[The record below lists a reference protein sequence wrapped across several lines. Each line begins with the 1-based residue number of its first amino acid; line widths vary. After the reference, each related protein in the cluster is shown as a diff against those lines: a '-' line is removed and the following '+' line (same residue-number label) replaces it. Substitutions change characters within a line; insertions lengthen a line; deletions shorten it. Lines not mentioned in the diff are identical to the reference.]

1 MRPRPRHISVSN
13 SQGVLVILWD
23 DDRRCEYPF
32 VILRAACPCAE
43 CQAGHPNLNPYG
55 TNLSNELEIL
65 LQSDEVKKLDRVE
78 EVGNYAL
85 QLVWK
90 DGHSFGIYSWDYL
103 RELCPEGNV

>member
-23 DDRRCEYPF
+23 DDRRCEYSF
-32 VILRAACPCAE
+32 ALLRAACPCAE
-43 CQAGHPNLNPYG
+43 CRASRPDQNS
-55 TNLSNELEIL
+55 TNVSGELEIP
-65 LQSDEVKKLDRVE
+65 LQSVQVNKLDRVE

-85 QLVWK
+85 QLIWK

-103 RELCPEGNV
+103 RGLCPENNV